1 MKPPYEITP
10 EILQKISPATAS
22 RDLIKGVESGLLAKT
37 VRIDKYLWAVRLY
50 KTRTLASEACKKGK
64 ITVDD
69 MPAKPSRTVTAGDV
83 IKVKKMPVVYS
94 YRVRDP
100 IEKRVGAKI
109 VDQYVENITSQEE
122 LQKLEMQDDFFIKR
136 DRGAGRPTKKERR
149 LLDDMQDV

>member
-1 MKPPYEITP
+1 M
-10 EILQKISPATAS
+10 
-22 RDLIKGVESGLLAKT
+22 AKT

-83 IKVKKMPVVYS
+83 IEVKKMPVIYS
-94 YRVRDP
+94 YRVKDP

-122 LQKLEMQDDFFIKR
+122 LQKLDMKDDFFIKR